1 LLLSSNYVTICG
13 LLSIVVVAI
22 LSSSIAFS
30 EENVDALKMQLA
42 KLQQEISDVNKAYK
56 EEQAAIRKQSDSELY
71 DLKKQYHK
79 DRADYIARRKDRE
92 AKSLTNYNK
101 TMTPLLAERTRIQNL
116 IEPLGSNNF
125 AKTKEDKEND

>member
-1 LLLSSNYVTICG
+1 
-13 LLSIVVVAI
+13 
-22 LSSSIAFS
+22 
-30 EENVDALKMQLA
+30 MQLA

>member
-1 LLLSSNYVTICG
+1 MGKKILCG

>member
-1 LLLSSNYVTICG
+1 MGKNFLCG

>member
-1 LLLSSNYVTICG
+1 MGKNFLCG
-13 LLSIVVVAI
+13 LLSIVVVAT